1 MLENHFLH
9 ISDHLRLMFY
19 KRVFAVIREREGSL
33 TAMEVFSLEVIYLLG
48 KPTISEFADF
58 IGISRSAASYKV
70 AMLIQKGYVLKEAS
84 ENDKREFRLILTEK
98 YLRYIKLYEDGVKQ
112 YVLEGEK
119 KYTEEQLCS
128 FKETLENVEAEY
140 KNIEKLL

>member
-19 KRVFAVIREREGSL
+19 KRVFSVIREREGSL

-70 AMLIQKGYVLKEAS
+70 SMLIQKGYVIKEAS
-84 ENDKREFRLILTEK
+84 ENDKREFRLIITEK
-98 YLRYIKLYEDGVKQ
+98 YLRYVKLFEDGVRQ

-119 KYTEEQLCS
+119 KYTPEQLKA
-128 FKETLENVEAEY
+128 FEQTLTNIEDNY
-140 KNIEKLL
+140 KSIEKLV

>member
-9 ISDHLRLMFY
+9 ISEHLRLMFY

-84 ENDKREFRLILTEK
+84 ENDKREFRLVLTEK
-98 YLRYIKLYEDGVKQ
+98 YLGYIKLYEDGVKQ

-119 KYTEEQLCS
+119 KYTEEQLKS
-128 FKETLENVEAEY
+128 FEQTLLNAEEEY

>member
-9 ISDHLRLMFY
+9 ISDRLRLMFY
-19 KRVFAVIREREGSL
+19 KRVFSVIREREGSL

-70 AMLIQKGYVLKEAS
+70 AMLIQKGYVVKEAS

-98 YLRYIKLYEDGVKQ
+98 YLGYIKLYEDGVKQ

-119 KYTEEQLCS
+119 KYSPEQLKA
-128 FKETLENVEAEY
+128 FEQTLL
-140 KNIEKLL
+140 NIEDDYKHIENIL